1 MKHLL
6 ILLIIISG
14 AFISSCHKTTIGYLI
29 TENASYDPDTMYIR
43 KTPDPELDA
52 IRIQNKAPW
61 VSLQLQGYEGTELMY
76 FYIESVRYE
85 EKTPTQTGIEAAQNF
100 TKDLSIR
107 NGGVMLYPFENN
119 ALPGTYKVSIRITN
133 PGYSHVLLDA
143 MTIIVTE

>member
-1 MKHLL
+1 MKQIL
-6 ILLIIISG
+6 ILLIIIVG
-14 AFISSCHKTTIGYLI
+14 ALAVGCHETTVGYLI

-52 IRIQNKAPW
+52 IRIENKAPW
-61 VSLQLQGYEGTELMY
+61 VSLQLQGYEGTEIMY

-85 EKTPTQTGIEAAQNF
+85 EETPTAAGAEAASNF
-100 TKDLSIR
+100 MKDLSIR
-107 NGGVMLYPFENN
+107 SGGVILYPFENN

-133 PGYSHVLLDA
+133 PGYSHVLQDA